1 MEGIV
6 MACKQ
11 SLVVELLEDFKELAN
26 FSCGEEQMDNFIH
39 SHLEDCSINHYL

>member
-1 MEGIV
+1 

-26 FSCGEEQMDNFIH
+26 FSCGEVQMSGGPFH
-39 SHLEDCSINHYL
+39 RLERFN